1 MKALYILPL
10 LLATLFVLPSCDQDQ
25 DLLEFQVPTVVMQE
39 FKEKY
44 PDATY
49 AEWERVGTKY
59 KADFRYDGREA
70 EAWFDKGGNWI
81 RTEFE
86 FRGTLPEPVQQL
98 IATKYARYEIDSVEW
113 VETPTG
119 NYYQF
124 ELERDGRLD
133 RTVKVREDGT
143 EI

>member
-10 LLATLFVLPSCDQDQ
+10 LLATLFVPTSCEQDQ
-25 DLLEFQVPTVVMQE
+25 DLLEFQVPTVVLQA
-39 FKEKY
+39 FKDKY
-44 PDATY
+44 PEATY

-59 KADFRYDGREA
+59 KAEFRHEGHSA
-70 EAWFDKGGNWI
+70 EAWFEKNAEWI
-81 RTEFE
+81 RTEFD
-86 FRGTLPEPVQQL
+86 FHGTLPQAVQQL
-98 IATKYARYEIDSVEW
+98 IATQYARYEIDSVEW

-133 RTVKVREDGT
+133 RTLKVREDGT
-143 EI
+143 VI